1 MPLTVKKDN
10 MGTSQSHNLKSGPN
24 WSTAKRSITSLAKG
38 TGDSNDNCETFVIGL
53 SSAISNSVYR
63 GASSRHSSFGRAGAR
78 VSKNFISII
87 GDIRS
92 HGVLGILGP
101 DFSFEND
108 SLFKRSFKEVILERV
123 LGEHDSSM
131 DDAAAAKAFEKI
143 LDEILKDCETKEE
156 IEKKLSNASNDDLVV
171 WIIDLQI
178 DYIIEYSGELF
189 QSHIFD
195 KCDNPD
201 RVMEQIR
208 NWLHSE
214 LDDRL
219 MNDISKY
226 DLTSKEGKEMVETLT
241 ADILDIW
248 KQE

>member
-1 MPLTVKKDN
+1 M
-10 MGTSQSHNLKSGPN
+10 Q
-24 WSTAKRSITSLAKG
+24 
-38 TGDSNDNCETFVIGL
+38 
-53 SSAISNSVYR
+53 
-63 GASSRHSSFGRAGAR
+63 
-78 VSKNFISII
+78 
-87 GDIRS
+87 
-92 HGVLGILGP
+92 
-101 DFSFEND
+101 
-108 SLFKRSFKEVILERV
+108 
-123 LGEHDSSM
+123 
-131 DDAAAAKAFEKI
+131 
-143 LDEILKDCETKEE
+143 
-156 IEKKLSNASNDDLVV
+156 SNDDLAV
-171 WIIDLQI
+171 WIIDFQI

>member
-1 MPLTVKKDN
+1 

-24 WSTAKRSITSLAKG
+24 WSTAKRSVTSLAKG
-38 TGDSNDNCETFVIGL
+38 TGDPKDNCETFVTGL

-63 GASSRHSSFGRAGAR
+63 GATSRHSSFGHAGAR
-78 VSKNFISII
+78 VSKNFISLI

-92 HGVLGILGP
+92 QGVLGILGP
-101 DFSFEND
+101 DFSFEDD
-108 SLFKRSFKEVILERV
+108 SIFKRNFKEIIIERV

-143 LDEILKDCETKEE
+143 LDEILKDCETKDD
-156 IEKKLSNASNDDLVV
+156 IDKKLSNASNDDLVV
-171 WIIDLQI
+171 WIIDFQI

-201 RVMEQIR
+201 RVLEQIR
-208 NWLHSE
+208 NWLHNE

-226 DLTSKEGKEMVETLT
+226 DLTSKEGKEIVETLT

>member
-1 MPLTVKKDN
+1 MLLTEKKEN

-24 WSTAKRSITSLAKG
+24 WSTAKRSVTSIANGSGNL
-38 TGDSNDNCETFVIGL
+38 DENCRTFIAGL
-53 SSAISNSVYR
+53 SSAISKNIYR
-63 GASSRHSSFGRAGAR
+63 GTNSSHSSFGHAGAR
-78 VSKNFISII
+78 VSKNFISLI
-87 GDIRS
+87 GAIRS
-92 HGVLGILGP
+92 QGLSSILGS
-101 DFSFEND
+101 DFSFEG
-108 SLFKRSFKEVILERV
+108 SEFKRSFKEAIIERV

-131 DDAAAAKAFEKI
+131 DDAAAAKAFDKV
-143 LDEILKDCETKEE
+143 LDEILKDCETKDE
-156 IEKKLSNASNDDLVV
+156 IDQKLSNASNDDLVV
-171 WIIDLQI
+171 WIIDFQI
-178 DYIIEYSGELF
+178 DYIIEYSGEIF

-201 RVMEQIR
+201 KVMGQIR

-219 MNDISKY
+219 KNDVSKY
-226 DLTSKEGKEMVETLT
+226 NLTSSEGIEIVKTLT

>member
-24 WSTAKRSITSLAKG
+24 WSTSKRAVTKIAKG
-38 TGDSNDNCETFVIGL
+38 SGDTNDNCNAFITGL
-53 SSAISNSVYR
+53 SSAISKNVYR
-63 GASSRHSSFGRAGAR
+63 GSSSRHSSFGHAGAR
-78 VSKNFISII
+78 VSKNLISLI
-87 GDIRS
+87 GSIKTQ
-92 HGVLGILGP
+92 GLAGTLGA
-101 DFSFEND
+101 DFSLDGSE
-108 SLFKRSFKEVILERV
+108 FKRSFKEVIIERV
-123 LGEHDSSM
+123 LGDHDSSM
-131 DDAAAAKAFEKI
+131 DDAAAAKAFEKV

-156 IEKKLSNASNDDLVV
+156 IDQKLSNATNDDLVV
-171 WIIDLQI
+171 WIINFQI

-195 KCDNPD
+195 KCDNPEK
-201 RVMEQIR
+201 VMEQIR
-208 NWLHSE
+208 NWLHGE

-219 MNDISKY
+219 KNDISKY
-226 DLTSKEGKEMVETLT
+226 DFNSKEGQAIVETLT